1 MGSENDDQN
10 RDEKL
15 EGESPVGENNNNMK
29 NGLIIWNVVLT
40 LLAGYLLFAQFSAK
54 KKNSSS
60 VIKTTTGDT
69 ASTNGQFRI
78 AYFEMDSVAA
88 NFQMVK
94 EVKAELNQKEE
105 EINGEIDRLSKNLQ
119 QKYTYYQNQ
128 AQAGKLSQGES
139 EAASIELKKLDDD
152 MKSRKQQLDQE
163 YNDFM
168 VRRQNDIKTKIE
180 GFLHE
185 YNKERTYSYIVSY
198 EQGLFYYKDTAY
210 NITGDVIKGL
220 NELYKPKKK

>member
-1 MGSENDDQN
+1 
-10 RDEKL
+10 
-15 EGESPVGENNNNMK
+15 MK
-29 NGLIIWNVVLT
+29 NGLIIWNVVLS
-40 LLAGYLLFAQFSAK
+40 LLAGWLLFAQFSSK
-54 KKNSSS
+54 KKSNSS
-60 VIKTTTGDT
+60 VVKTTTGDT
-69 ASTNGQFRI
+69 ASGNRQFRI

-105 EINGEIDRLSKNLQ
+105 EINAEIDRLSKNLQ

-128 AQAGKLSQGES
+128 AQAGTLSQAQS
-139 EAASIELKKLDDD
+139 EAASMELKKLDED
-152 MKSRKQQLDQE
+152 MKARKQQLDQE

-185 YNKERTYSYIVSY
+185 YNKAREYSYIVSY